1 MIAHALTGLR
11 LLLVVPTA
19 IGFARPDLL
28 PPAWLLGCIL
38 LAIASDM
45 LDGVAARRMGT
56 ASPSGQLFDHGTDC
70 LYVTAALAAAAYV
83 GLLTPLLP
91 LLVAVAFGQYVLDSH
106 FLHRD
111 KVLRSSF
118 IGRWNGI
125 AYFVP
130 LVILAVARLEVPDTL
145 AQTLFGAAAVLA
157 WILVITTLVSIA
169 DRALAGR
176 RTG

>member
-11 LLLVVPTA
+11 LLLVVPTVL
-19 IGFARPDLL
+19 GFARPDLL
-28 PPAWLLGCIL
+28 APVWLLACIL
-38 LAIASDM
+38 LAIATDL

-56 ASPSGQLFDHGTDC
+56 ASASGQLFDHATDC
-70 LYVTAALAAAAYV
+70 LFVTAALAAAASV
-83 GLLTPLLP
+83 GLLTPILP
-91 LLVAVAFGQYVLDSH
+91 LLVALAFGQYVLDSR

-130 LVILAVARLEVPDTL
+130 LLMLAVARLELL
-145 AQTLFGAAAVLA
+145 AGMSAVLFSAAAGLA
-157 WILVITTLVSIA
+157 WILVVTSVISIA

-176 RTG
+176 RAS